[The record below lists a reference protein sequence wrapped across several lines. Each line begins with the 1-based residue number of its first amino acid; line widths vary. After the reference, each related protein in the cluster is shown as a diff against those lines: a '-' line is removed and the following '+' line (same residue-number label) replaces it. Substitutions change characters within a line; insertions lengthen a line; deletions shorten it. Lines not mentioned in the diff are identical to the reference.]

1 MAATPRSQ
9 YKRVNLAPSQQ
20 PTSSRGISSGGA
32 AAAGGIGFQ
41 AQLGALFGLQLL
53 AQVPV
58 DHVLELGPAVP
69 VWIRFETEAPV
80 DDILVATT
88 EGGFIAVQAKTT
100 VNLSSGADGGLAKTV
115 QQFIRHW
122 LVCRDS
128 QGEQLWDRRLD
139 PNKDRL
145 VLAVGP
151 TAPASIRVDLPAALR
166 SQSQPSPATLTKD
179 QRKALAVFETC
190 MREAWSNTTA
200 EPWSPTV
207 LGSVAQLVRVM
218 TFDPAGAYANVME
231 GLASRATSMAQAR
244 PLIAAVTQI
253 SHRWMTE
260 RSGGDL
266 PQLRQAVMHARV
278 PLSASPRFEDDIRKL
293 KEHSAQIATD
303 LRPYEQ
309 IERTEGVIRITR
321 ECQAAA
327 LTAAQEG
334 SLLLIGEPGAGKSAV
349 INALARE
356 LRSHGD
362 VVELAVDRYSVQD
375 LVGLKNELDLEHEL
389 VKVLEAWDGPSGGWL
404 VVDALDATRGG
415 QGEGAFRTLIE
426 RVLALQ
432 GRWKVVASI
441 RTFDLRMGVRFR
453 ELFAGRPAN
462 PDYRDAA
469 FPTVRHLL
477 VPPWSEEEFDQVLNQ
492 APELRAALDGAPVKL
507 RQLALVPFNTR
518 LIGELLRTGM
528 GVEAFRELAN
538 QAGLLRLHW
547 EHRVTPL
554 GSSAGAC
561 LRLVVQAMVESR
573 ALRAQTHVIAA
584 AAPNALDAL
593 LLQGVLAKVEN
604 ERFIQF
610 RHHILFDYAASRLL
624 MDVDGIVS
632 GEVVYKKAQ
641 TIGLMLAPAMG
652 FLLQE
657 LWGSQSDRERY
668 WTAVER
674 ILGNPEGDPILRSVA
689 GRLSAELPE
698 KARDTHAIAKHVAD
712 GRDMVPTALWHV
724 VSALAVRLEDQPNV
738 SLTPWVSLAGEL
750 SASVERVPAPLRT
763 LLYLL
768 INTARPSQT
777 GEAVG
782 LAARALL
789 GFVFDHPDSRI
800 DAAIAIPN
808 VVATYATAPPE
819 SRALLERIFE
829 PGRADAH
836 NWEDV
841 PALCREIS
849 KLANADPDFAATVYS
864 RTYAGTVK
872 DDVITSMSGRSQI
885 LSLTSNSKQDYSM
898 ALFSL
903 CEFFPT
909 FLQSHPRAATRAFVE
924 SVDHYIRREHKPVE
938 REVVTRTIDGRTLRL
953 ETDRSYIWGHNPD
966 QTYGQDGDA
975 LIAKFLPAFVAL
987 PEPAARLVADQI
999 STSSAWALTWARLF
1013 LAAVRRNDSLI
1024 DQLWPIAA
1032 DDAWLSNIDTQ
1043 KDAIDIVARG
1053 YGRRSRAER
1062 EAFETSV
1069 TTFSMEAF
1077 TAPEKARERLIQRL
1091 YSVIGRNQLVTES
1104 ARAILAATPAESVE
1118 RSLQNERPFR
1128 LTSGFGQSEPYFW
1141 IEDLDR
1147 DRPSNIT
1154 VMEATQA
1161 ARDYIEAKP
1170 GRPSTEEIATERAL
1184 ELLEAIVRGLEAP
1197 DLDEALRRH
1206 GEGIIGQGCARLA
1219 QGERLVVKEGFDPTD
1234 RYLALVRIAATSG
1247 NPEVTDE
1254 TESQYENSQSWG
1266 GPAARIEAA
1275 SAVLDVCLQRAD
1287 LYPRL
1292 AEDIDRLLDDRH
1304 PAARSQSVGH
1314 LIRLWDL
1321 DRAGF
1326 WRRLEFR
1333 LQRETNFAVLGS
1345 VVNVLRMVIH
1355 VEPDRSE
1362 RLILALIARYSGT
1375 TKQAD
1380 LEGSL
1385 ADLVAILS
1393 VTHQRALAEAVL
1405 SRWLDDPSAC
1415 SGQLGAILFT
1425 LRDAIVVGLHPGQSK
1440 EGELRRRAQ
1449 ALLHRIVVAA
1459 SEPLASY
1466 DPRVAVP
1473 DDQVP
1478 NLRACI
1484 ELIDKAAMQLHFAT
1498 GRVNGGT
1505 GIDGAGCEIYLR
1517 EVASTLEL
1525 IADQAQPHTIYE
1537 LLQLVEILAP
1547 QDPERAFSLTAR
1559 AIRGGGAKGGYQ
1571 YEPLGA
1577 ELMVRLISSFL
1588 ADSKEIFGAE
1598 ERRQAL
1604 VDCLEIFME
1613 AGWPSARKLLY
1624 RLPELLQ

>member
-1 MAATPRSQ
+1 MATSQ
-9 YKRVNLAPSQQ
+9 H
-20 PTSSRGISSGGA
+20 PTSSRGISGGGA

-58 DHVLELGPAVP
+58 DYVLELGAAVP

-80 DDILVATT
+80 DDILVATSK
-88 EGGFIAVQAKTT
+88 GGFIAVQAKTT
-100 VNLSSGADGGLAKTV
+100 VNLSSGPDGGLAKTI

-122 LVCRDS
+122 LVCRDG
-128 QGEQLWDRRLD
+128 QGEQLWDRCLD
-139 PNKDRL
+139 PSKDRL

-166 SQSQPSPATLTKD
+166 SYSQPSPSAMT
-179 QRKALAVFETC
+179 QGQQKALEVFEIC
-190 MREAWSNTTA
+190 MREAWGNTTA

-207 LGSVAQLVRVM
+207 LQSVAQLVRVM

-231 GLASRATSMAQAR
+231 GLAGTATTTDQAR
-244 PLIAAVTQI
+244 PLITALTQI
-253 SHRWMTE
+253 SQRWMTE

-266 PQLRQAVMHARV
+266 PTLRQAVMHAQV
-278 PLSASPRFEDDIRKL
+278 QLSAPPRFEDDIRKL
-293 KEHSAQIATD
+293 REHSAQIAAD

-327 LTAAQEG
+327 LAAAQDG

-356 LRSHGD
+356 LRNHGD

-375 LVGLKNELDLEHEL
+375 LVGLKNELNLEHDL

-426 RVLALQ
+426 RVLALK
-432 GRWKVVASI
+432 GRWKVIASI
-441 RTFDLRMGVRFR
+441 WTFDLRMGVRFR

-462 PDYRDAA
+462 PDYQDAA
-469 FPTVRHLL
+469 FPTVRHLV
-477 VPPWSEEEFDQVLNQ
+477 VPHWSEDEFEQVLNQ
-492 APELRAALDGAPVKL
+492 APELRTALDGTPTKL
-507 RQLALVPFNTR
+507 QQLALVPFNTR

-528 GVEAFRELAN
+528 GAAALRDLAN
-538 QAGLLRLHW
+538 QAGLLRLYW

-554 GSSAGAC
+554 GSRADAC
-561 LRLVVQAMVESR
+561 LRLVVETMVNSR
-573 ALRAQTHVIAA
+573 ALRTQTHVIAA
-584 AAPNALDAL
+584 TSPDALDAL
-593 LLQGVLAKVEN
+593 LLKGVLAKVEN

-610 RHHILFDYAASRLL
+610 RHHLLFDYAASRLL
-624 MDVDGIVS
+624 MDVDGLVS
-632 GEVVYKKAQ
+632 GEEQYLKAQ
-641 TIGLMLAPAMG
+641 TLGLMLAPAMG

-657 LWGSQSDRERY
+657 LWGAQPDHERY
-668 WTAVER
+668 WIAVER
-674 ILGNPEGDPILRSVA
+674 MVGNPEGDPILRSVA

-698 KARDTHAIAKHVAD
+698 NAADTHAIAKHVAD
-712 GRDMVPTALWHV
+712 GRDTAPTALWHV
-724 VSALAVRLEDQPNV
+724 VSALALRLEDHPNV
-738 SLTPWVSLAGEL
+738 SLIPWVSLAGKL
-750 SASVERVPAPLRT
+750 AANVERVSFPLRT

-789 GFVFDHPDSRI
+789 QFVFDHPESRI
-800 DAAIAIPN
+800 DAAQVIPA
-808 VVATYATAPPE
+808 VVATYATAPSE
-819 SRALLERIFE
+819 SRGLLERIFE
-829 PGRADAH
+829 PQRADAH

-849 KLANADPDFAATVYS
+849 KLTDADPDFAATVYS
-864 RTYAGTVK
+864 RTYTGTVK
-872 DDVITSMSGRSQI
+872 DDITTSMGGRSQI
-885 LSLTSNSKQDYSM
+885 LSLTSNSRQDYRM

-909 FLQSHPRAATRAFVE
+909 FLKNHPPAATRAFVE
-924 SVDHYIRREHKPVE
+924 SVDHYIRREHKLAE
-938 REVVTRTIDGRTLRL
+938 CEVITRTIAGRTVRL
-953 ETDRSYIWGHNPD
+953 ETDLSHIWARDPD
-966 QTYGQDGDA
+966 DTYGQDCDA

-987 PEPAARLVADQI
+987 PESDARLVAEQML
-999 STSSAWALTWARLF
+999 TSSPWALTWSRLF
-1013 LAAVRRNDSLI
+1013 VAAVRRNDSLI
-1024 DQLWPIAA
+1024 DLLWPIAA
-1032 DDAWLSNIDTQ
+1032 DEAWLTNIDTQ
-1043 KDAIDIVARG
+1043 KDAIDLVAHG
-1053 YGRRSRAER
+1053 YGRRSMTER
-1062 EAFETSV
+1062 EALETSV
-1069 TTFSMEAF
+1069 TTFAMEAY
-1077 TAPEKARERLIQRL
+1077 TAPEAARERLIQRL
-1091 YSVIGRNQLVTES
+1091 YSIIGHDRLVTES
-1104 ARAILAATPAESVE
+1104 ARAILATTPAELVE
-1118 RSLQNERPFR
+1118 RARQNERPFR
-1128 LTSGFGQSEPYFW
+1128 ITSGFGESKPFFW

-1147 DRPSNIT
+1147 DKPSNIA
-1154 VMEATQA
+1154 VMEAIEA
-1161 ARDYIEAKP
+1161 ARDYIQAKP
-1170 GRPSTEEIATERAL
+1170 GRPSADEIDTAHTL
-1184 ELLEAIVRGLEAP
+1184 DLLEAIARGLDAP
-1197 DLDEALRRH
+1197 DLDETLRSH
-1206 GEGIIGQGCARLA
+1206 GEGVIGQGCGELA
-1219 QGERLVVKEGFDPTD
+1219 QGERLVVKGNFDPTD
-1234 RYLALVRIAATSG
+1234 RYLMLVRIAATSD
-1247 NPEVTDE
+1247 NPEVSDE
-1254 TESQYENSQSWG
+1254 TESQYEQSQSWG

-1275 SAVLDVCLQRAD
+1275 TAVLDVCLQRAD

-1292 AEDIDRLLDDRH
+1292 TEDIDRLLDDRH
-1304 PAARSQSVGH
+1304 PAARSQSVEH
-1314 LIRLWDL
+1314 LIRLWEL

-1326 WRRLEFR
+1326 WRRLELR
-1333 LQRETNFAVLGS
+1333 LEREGNFAVLGS
-1345 VVNVLRMVIH
+1345 AVNVLRRVIH

-1362 RLILALIARYSGT
+1362 RLILALLARYSGAAR
-1375 TKQAD
+1375 QAD
-1380 LEGSL
+1380 LEESL
-1385 ADLVAILS
+1385 ADIVAILS
-1393 VTHQRALAEAVL
+1393 VTHQKASAEAVL
-1405 SRWLDDPSAC
+1405 SRWLDNPSLH
-1415 SGQLGAILFT
+1415 SGPLGKILFT
-1425 LRDAIVVGLHPGQSK
+1425 LRDAVVLGLYPGQS
-1440 EGELRRRAQ
+1440 EDTVLRHRAQ

-1459 SEPLASY
+1459 SGPLATY
-1466 DPRVAVP
+1466 NPRVAVP

-1478 NLRACI
+1478 RLKACI
-1484 ELIDKAAMQLHFAT
+1484 ELIDKAAMQLYFAT
-1498 GRVNGGT
+1498 GRASGGT
-1505 GIDGAGCEIYLR
+1505 GIDDTGCEIYLG

-1525 IADQAQPHTIYE
+1525 IADQAQPHTIYQ

-1547 QDPERAFSLTAR
+1547 QDPERAFDLTAR

-1571 YEPLGA
+1571 YEPLGT

>member
-1 MAATPRSQ
+1 M
-9 YKRVNLAPSQQ
+9 
-20 PTSSRGISSGGA
+20 
-32 AAAGGIGFQ
+32 
-41 AQLGALFGLQLL
+41 
-53 AQVPV
+53 
-58 DHVLELGPAVP
+58 
-69 VWIRFETEAPV
+69 
-80 DDILVATT
+80 DDILVATSK
-88 EGGFIAVQAKTT
+88 GGFIAVQAKTT
-100 VNLSSGADGGLAKTV
+100 VNLSSAADGGLAKTV

-122 LVCRDS
+122 LVCREG
-128 QGEQLWDRRLD
+128 QGEQLWDRCLD

-166 SQSQPSPATLTKD
+166 SHSQPSPSALTQGQ
-179 QRKALAVFETC
+179 QRALEVFETC
-190 MREAWSNTTA
+190 MREAWGKTTA
-200 EPWSPTV
+200 EPWNPTV
-207 LGSVAQLVRVM
+207 LRSVGQLVRVM

-231 GLASRATSMAQAR
+231 GLAARATTTDQAR
-244 PLIAAVTQI
+244 PLITALAQI
-253 SHRWMTE
+253 SQRWMTE

-278 PLSASPRFEDDIRKL
+278 PLSAPPRFEDDIRKL
-293 KEHSAQIATD
+293 REHSAQIAVD
-303 LRPYEQ
+303 LQPYEQ
-309 IERTEGVIRITR
+309 IERADGVIRIPR
-321 ECQAAA
+321 ECLAAA
-327 LTAAQEG
+327 LAAAQEG

-356 LRSHGD
+356 LRGHGD

-375 LVGLKNELDLEHEL
+375 LVGLKNELDLEHDL

-426 RVLALQ
+426 RVLALK

-453 ELFAGRPAN
+453 QLFAGSPAD

-477 VPPWSEEEFDQVLNQ
+477 VPPWSEGEFDQVLNQ
-492 APELRAALDGAPVKL
+492 APELRTALDGAPTKL

-528 GVEAFRELAN
+528 GAEALRELAH
-538 QAGLLRLHW
+538 QAGLLRLYW

-554 GSSAGAC
+554 GSRADAC
-561 LRLVVQAMVESR
+561 MRLVVQAMVDSR
-573 ALRAQTHVIAA
+573 ALRAQALVIAA
-584 AAPNALDAL
+584 TAPDALDAL

-610 RHHILFDYAASRLL
+610 RHHLLFDYAASRLL
-624 MDVDGIVS
+624 MDVDGLVS
-632 GEVVYKKAQ
+632 GEVQYLKVQ

-657 LWGSQSDRERY
+657 LWGSQPDHERY

-674 ILGNPEGDPILRSVA
+674 MVANPEGDPILRSVA

-698 KARDTHAIAKHVAD
+698 NAADTHAVAKHVAD
-712 GRDMVPTALWHV
+712 GREIAPTALWHV
-724 VSALAVRLEDQPNV
+724 VSALAVRLEDHPDV
-738 SLTPWVSLAGEL
+738 SLAPWVSLAGKL
-750 SASVERVPAPLRT
+750 AASVERVPFPLRT
-763 LLYLL
+763 LLHLL
-768 INTARPSQT
+768 INMARPSQT
-777 GEAVG
+777 GVAVG

-800 DAAIAIPN
+800 DAALVIPH
-808 VVATYATAPPE
+808 VVATYTTAPSE

-829 PGRADAH
+829 PVRADAH

-841 PALCREIS
+841 PALCRDIS
-849 KLANADPDFAATVYS
+849 KLTDADPDFAATVYS
-864 RTYAGTVK
+864 KTYAGTVK
-872 DDVITSMSGRSQI
+872 DDVTTSMGGRSQI
-885 LSLTSNSKQDYSM
+885 LSLTSNSGQDYSM

-909 FLQSHPRAATRAFVE
+909 FLQNHPQAAARAFVE
-924 SVDHYIRREHKPVE
+924 SVDRYIRREHDPTE
-938 REVVTRTIDGRTLRL
+938 REIVTRTINGRTFRL
-953 ETDRSYIWGHNPD
+953 ETDLSHIWGHDPD
-966 QTYGQDGDA
+966 QNYGRDGEA

-987 PEPAARLVADQI
+987 PESDACLVADQI

-1024 DQLWPIAA
+1024 DRLWPIAA
-1032 DDAWLSNIDTQ
+1032 DEAWLSNIDTQ
-1043 KDAIDIVARG
+1043 KDAIDLVARG
-1053 YGRRSRAER
+1053 YGRRSIAER
-1062 EAFETSV
+1062 EALEISV
-1069 TTFSMEAF
+1069 TTFSMEGYK
-1077 TAPEKARERLIQRL
+1077 TPESARGHLIQRL
-1091 YSVIGRNQLVTES
+1091 FSVIGSDQLVTES
-1104 ARAILAATPAESVE
+1104 ARAVLAATPAESAE
-1118 RSLQNERPFR
+1118 RSLRNERPFR
-1128 LTSGFGQSEPYFW
+1128 ITSGFGQPEPFFW
-1141 IEDLDR
+1141 IEGLDR
-1147 DRPSNIT
+1147 DRPSNIA
-1154 VMEATQA
+1154 VMQAIEA

-1170 GRPSTEEIATERAL
+1170 GRPSTDEIDTARTL
-1184 ELLEAIVRGLEAP
+1184 ELLEAIVRGLDAP
-1197 DLDEALRRH
+1197 DLDEALRSH
-1206 GEGIIGQGCARLA
+1206 GEGVIGQGCGRLA
-1219 QGERLVVKEGFDPTD
+1219 QGERLVVRKDFDPTD
-1234 RYLALVRIAATSG
+1234 RYLALFRIAAISG
-1247 NPEVTDE
+1247 NPEVTGE
-1254 TESQYENSQSWG
+1254 TESQYERSQSWG

-1275 SAVLDVCLQRAD
+1275 TAVLDVCLQRTD

-1304 PAARSQSVGH
+1304 PAARSQSLGH
-1314 LIRLWDL
+1314 LVRLWDL

-1326 WRRLEFR
+1326 WRRLELR
-1333 LQRETNFAVLGS
+1333 LEREANFAVLGS
-1345 VVNVLRMVIH
+1345 AVNVLRMVIH

-1362 RLILALIARYSGT
+1362 RLILALLARYSGT
-1375 TKQAD
+1375 AKQAD
-1380 LEGSL
+1380 LENSL

-1393 VTHQRALAEAVL
+1393 VTHQRASAEAVL
-1405 SRWLDDPSAC
+1405 SRWLDDPSVH
-1415 SGQLGAILFT
+1415 SGQLGTILFT
-1425 LRDAIVVGLHPGQSK
+1425 LRDAVVLGLHPGQSE
-1440 EGELRRRAQ
+1440 EGALRHRAQ
-1449 ALLHRIVVAA
+1449 AVLHRIVVAA
-1459 SEPLASY
+1459 SRPLATY
-1466 DPRVAVP
+1466 DPSVAVP

-1478 NLRACI
+1478 RLKACVG
-1484 ELIDKAAMQLHFAT
+1484 LIDKAAMQLYFAT
-1498 GRVNGGT
+1498 GRVNGGM
-1505 GIDGAGCEIYLR
+1505 GIDEAGCEIYLR
-1517 EVASTLEL
+1517 EVASTLDL
-1525 IADQAQPHTIYE
+1525 IADQAQPHTIYQ

-1547 QDPERAFSLTAR
+1547 QNPERAFDLTAR
-1559 AIRGGGAKGGYQ
+1559 AIRGGAKGGYQ
-1571 YEPLGA
+1571 YEPLGT

>member
-9 YKRVNLAPSQQ
+9 LKRVNLATSQH
-20 PTSSRGISSGGA
+20 PINSRGISSGGA

-58 DHVLELGPAVP
+58 DHVLELGAAVP

-80 DDILVATT
+80 DDILVATSN
-88 EGGFIAVQAKTT
+88 GGFIAVQAKTT
-100 VNLSSGADGGLAKTV
+100 VNLSSGAAGGLAKTV

-122 LVCRDS
+122 LVCRDG
-128 QGEQLWDRRLD
+128 QGEQFWDRCLD
-139 PNKDRL
+139 PTKDRL

-166 SQSQPSPATLTKD
+166 SHSQPSPAALTQD
-179 QRKALAVFETC
+179 QQRALEVFETC

-207 LGSVAQLVRVM
+207 LQSVAQLVRVM

-231 GLASRATSMAQAR
+231 GLAARATTTDQAR
-244 PLIAAVTQI
+244 PLITALTQI
-253 SHRWMTE
+253 SQRWMTE

-266 PQLRQAVMHARV
+266 PQLRQAVMHAQV
-278 PLSASPRFEDDIRKL
+278 TLSAPPRFEEDIRKL
-293 KEHSAQIATD
+293 REHSAQIAAD
-303 LRPYEQ
+303 LQPYEQ
-309 IERTEGVIRITR
+309 IERTEGVIQITR

-327 LTAAQEG
+327 LAAAQEG

-356 LRSHGD
+356 LRNHGD

-375 LVGLKNELDLEHEL
+375 LVGLKKELDLEHAL

-426 RVLALQ
+426 RVLALK

-477 VPPWSEEEFDQVLNQ
+477 VPSWSEKEFGQVLNQ
-492 APELRAALDGAPVKL
+492 APELRTALDGAPTKL

-528 GVEAFRELAN
+528 GAGALRELAN
-538 QAGLLRLHW
+538 QAGLLRLYW

-554 GSSAGAC
+554 GSRADAC
-561 LRLVVQAMVESR
+561 LRLVVQAMVDSR

-584 AAPNALDAL
+584 TAPDALDAL

-610 RHHILFDYAASRLL
+610 RHHLLFDYAASRLL
-624 MDVDGIVS
+624 MDVDGLVS
-632 GEVVYKKAQ
+632 GKVQYLKAQ

-652 FLLQE
+652 FLLEE
-657 LWGSQSDRERY
+657 LWGTQPDHERY

-674 ILGNPEGDPILRSVA
+674 MVGNPEGDPILRSVA

-698 KARDTHAIAKHVAD
+698 NAADTHVIAKHIAD

-724 VSALAVRLEDQPNV
+724 VSALAVRLEDHPNV
-738 SLTPWVSLAGEL
+738 SLTSWVSLAGEL
-750 SASVERVPAPLRT
+750 AASVKRVPSPLRT

-768 INTARPSQT
+768 ISTARPSQT
-777 GEAVG
+777 GGAVG

-789 GFVFDHPDSRI
+789 GFVFDHPESRI
-800 DAAIAIPN
+800 DAALVIPN
-808 VVATYATAPPE
+808 VVATYATAPSE

-829 PGRADAH
+829 PERADAH

-849 KLANADPDFAATVYS
+849 KLADADPDFAATVYS

-872 DDVITSMSGRSQI
+872 DDVTTSMGGRSQI
-885 LSLTSNSKQDYSM
+885 LSLTSNSRQDYSM

-903 CEFFPT
+903 SEFFPT
-909 FLQSHPRAATRAFVE
+909 FLQNHPRAATRAFVE
-924 SVDHYIRREHKPVE
+924 SVDHYIRREHKPAE
-938 REVVTRTIDGRTLRL
+938 REVITRTIDGRTLRL
-953 ETDRSYIWGHNPD
+953 ESDRSHIWGHDPD
-966 QTYGQDGDA
+966 NKHGRDGET

-987 PEPAARLVADQI
+987 PESDACSVSDQI

-1013 LAAVRRNDSLI
+1013 LAAVRRNDSVI
-1024 DQLWPIAA
+1024 DRLWPIAA
-1032 DDAWLSNIDTQ
+1032 NEAWLSNIDTQ
-1043 KDAIDIVARG
+1043 KDAIDLVARR
-1053 YGRRSRAER
+1053 YGQRSMAER
-1062 EAFETSV
+1062 EALETSV
-1069 TTFSMEAF
+1069 TTFSMEGYK
-1077 TAPEKARERLIQRL
+1077 APEAARGHLIQRL
-1091 YSVIGRNQLVTES
+1091 YSVIGSDQLVTES
-1104 ARAILAATPAESVE
+1104 ARAVLAATPAESVE
-1118 RSLQNERPFR
+1118 RSLRNERPFR
-1128 LTSGFGQSEPYFW
+1128 ITSGFGQSDPFFW
-1141 IEDLDR
+1141 IEGLDR

-1154 VMEATQA
+1154 VMGAIEA
-1161 ARDYIEAKP
+1161 ARDYIEATP
-1170 GRPSTEEIATERAL
+1170 GRPSTDEIDTARTL
-1184 ELLEAIVRGLEAP
+1184 ELLEAIVRGLEAH
-1197 DLDEALRRH
+1197 DLDEALRGH
-1206 GEGIIGQGCARLA
+1206 GEGVIGEGCGLLA
-1219 QGERLVVKEGFDPTD
+1219 QGERLVVREGFDPTD
-1234 RYLALVRIAATSG
+1234 RYLALFRIAATSG
-1247 NPEVTDE
+1247 NPEVTDA
-1254 TESQYENSQSWG
+1254 TESQFEQSQSWG
-1266 GPAARIEAA
+1266 GSAARIEAA
-1275 SAVLDVCLQRAD
+1275 TAVLDVCLQRAD

-1292 AEDIDRLLDDRH
+1292 AEDIDRFLDDRH

-1321 DRAGF
+1321 DRTGF
-1326 WRRLEFR
+1326 WRRLELR
-1333 LQRETNFAVLGS
+1333 LERETNFAVLGS

-1362 RLILALIARYSGT
+1362 RLILALLARYSGT
-1375 TKQAD
+1375 AKQAD
-1380 LEGSL
+1380 LEDSL

-1393 VTHQRALAEAVL
+1393 VTHQRASAEAVL
-1405 SRWLDDPSAC
+1405 SRWLDDPSVH
-1415 SGQLGAILFT
+1415 SGQLGTILFT
-1425 LRDAIVVGLHPGQSK
+1425 LRGAVVLGLHPGQS
-1440 EGELRRRAQ
+1440 EDAALRHRAQ

-1459 SEPLASY
+1459 NGTLATY
-1466 DPRVAVP
+1466 DPSIAIP

-1478 NLRACI
+1478 RLKACI
-1484 ELIDKAAMQLHFAT
+1484 ELIDKAAMELYFAT
-1498 GRVNGGT
+1498 GRVNGDM
-1505 GIDGAGCEIYLR
+1505 GIDEAGCEIYLR
-1517 EVASTLEL
+1517 ELASTLEL
-1525 IADQAQPHTIYE
+1525 IADQAQPHTTYQ

-1547 QDPERAFSLTAR
+1547 QNPERAFDLTAR

-1571 YEPLGA
+1571 YEPLGT
-1577 ELMVRLISSFL
+1577 ELMVRLISGFL

-1598 ERRQAL
+1598 QRRQAL

>member
-1 MAATPRSQ
+1 MVTSQ
-9 YKRVNLAPSQQ
+9 Y
-20 PTSSRGISSGGA
+20 PTNPRGISSGGA

-58 DHVLELGPAVP
+58 DYVLELGAAVP

-80 DDILVATT
+80 DDILVATSK
-88 EGGFIAVQAKTT
+88 GGFIAVQAKTT
-100 VNLSSGADGGLAKTV
+100 VNLSAAADGGLAKTV

-122 LVCRDS
+122 LVCRDG
-128 QGEQLWDRRLD
+128 QGEQLWDRCLD
-139 PNKDRL
+139 PSRDRL

-166 SQSQPSPATLTKD
+166 SHSQPSPSALTQD
-179 QRKALAVFETC
+179 QQRALEVFETC
-190 MREAWSNTTA
+190 MREAWSNTTT

-207 LGSVAQLVRVM
+207 LRSVAPLVRVM

-231 GLASRATSMAQAR
+231 GLAERATTTDQAR
-244 PLIAAVTQI
+244 PLITALTQI
-253 SHRWMTE
+253 SQRWMTE

-266 PQLRQAVMHARV
+266 PQLRQAVMHAQV
-278 PLSASPRFEDDIRKL
+278 PLSAPPRFEVDIRKL
-293 KEHSAQIATD
+293 REHSAQIAAD
-303 LRPYEQ
+303 LLPYEQ
-309 IERTEGVIRITR
+309 IERTEGVIRIIR

-327 LTAAQEG
+327 LAAAQEG
-334 SLLLIGEPGAGKSAV
+334 PLLLIGEPGAGKSAV

-362 VVELAVDRYSVQD
+362 VVELAVDRYSIQD
-375 LVGLKNELDLEHEL
+375 LVGLKNELDLEHDL
-389 VKVLEAWDGPSGGWL
+389 VKVLEAWDGPSDGWL

-426 RVLALQ
+426 RVLALK
-432 GRWKVVASI
+432 GRWKIVASI

-453 ELFAGRPAN
+453 ELFAGSPAN
-462 PDYRDAA
+462 PDYRDVA

-477 VPPWSEEEFDQVLNQ
+477 VPPWSEKEFDQILNQ
-492 APELRAALDGAPVKL
+492 APELRTALDGAPTKL

-528 GVEAFRELAN
+528 GAEAFRELAN
-538 QAGLLRLHW
+538 QAGLLRLYW

-554 GSSAGAC
+554 GSRAAAC
-561 LRLVVQAMVESR
+561 LRLVVQAMVDSQ

-584 AAPNALDAL
+584 KAPDALDAL
-593 LLQGVLAKVEN
+593 LLEGVLAKVEN

-610 RHHILFDYAASRLL
+610 RHHLLFDYAASRLL
-624 MDVDGIVS
+624 MDVDGLVS
-632 GEVVYKKAQ
+632 GEVQYLKAQ

-657 LWGSQSDRERY
+657 LWGSQSDHERY
-668 WTAVER
+668 WIAVER
-674 ILGNPEGDPILRSVA
+674 MVGNPEGDPILRSVA

-698 KARDTHAIAKHVAD
+698 NATDTHALAKHVAD

-724 VSALAVRLEDQPNV
+724 ASALTVRIEDHPNV

-750 SASVERVPAPLRT
+750 AASVERVPSPLRT
-763 LLYLL
+763 LLYIL

-782 LAARALL
+782 LAARALF

-800 DAAIAIPN
+800 DVALVIPN
-808 VVATYATAPPE
+808 VVATYVTAPSE
-819 SRALLERIFE
+819 SRGLLERIFE
-829 PGRADAH
+829 PERADAH

-849 KLANADPDFAATVYS
+849 KLADADPDFAATVYS
-864 RTYAGTVK
+864 KTYAGTVK
-872 DDVITSMSGRSQI
+872 DDVTTNMGGRSQI
-885 LSLTSNSKQDYSM
+885 LSLTSNSGQDYNM
-898 ALFSL
+898 ALYSL

-909 FLQSHPRAATRAFVE
+909 FLQNHPRAATRAFVE
-924 SVDHYIRREHKPVE
+924 SVDHYIQREHKLTE
-938 REVVTRTIDGRTLRL
+938 RKVVTRTIDGRTFRL
-953 ETDRSYIWGHNPD
+953 ETDLSYIWGHDPD
-966 QTYGQDGDA
+966 HKYGQRGDA

-987 PEPAARLVADQI
+987 PESDARLVADQI

-1013 LAAVRRNDSLI
+1013 LGAVRRNDILI

-1032 DDAWLSNIDTQ
+1032 DEAWLSNIDTQ
-1043 KDAIDIVARG
+1043 KDAIDLVACG
-1053 YGRRSRAER
+1053 YERRSMAER
-1062 EAFETSV
+1062 EALESSV
-1069 TTFSMEAF
+1069 TTFSMEGYTF
-1077 TAPEKARERLIQRL
+1077 PEAAREHLIQRL
-1091 YSVIGRNQLVTES
+1091 YSVIGPHRLVTES
-1104 ARAILAATPAESVE
+1104 ARAILAATPADSVE
-1118 RSLQNERPFR
+1118 RSLRNERPFR
-1128 LTSGFGQSEPYFW
+1128 IASRSGRPEPFFW
-1141 IEDLDR
+1141 ITALDR
-1147 DRPSNIT
+1147 DRPSNISI
-1154 VMEATQA
+1154 MEAIEA
-1161 ARDYIEAKP
+1161 ARNYIEAKP
-1170 GRPSTEEIATERAL
+1170 GRPSTDEIDTAL
-1184 ELLEAIVRGLEAP
+1184 TLTLLEAIVRGLEAP
-1197 DLDEALRRH
+1197 DLDQALRSH
-1206 GEGIIGQGCARLA
+1206 GEGVIGQGCEQLA
-1219 QGERLVVKEGFDPTD
+1219 QGERLVVREDFDPTD
-1234 RYLALVRIAATSG
+1234 RYLALLRIAAASG

-1254 TESQYENSQSWG
+1254 TESQYEQSQSWG
-1266 GPAARIEAA
+1266 GPAARVEAA
-1275 SAVLDVCLQRAD
+1275 TAVLNVCLQRPD

-1292 AEDIDRLLDDRH
+1292 AEDIDCFLDDRH

-1321 DRAGF
+1321 DRTGF
-1326 WRRLEFR
+1326 WHRLELR
-1333 LQRETNFAVLGS
+1333 LERETNFAVMGS
-1345 VVNVLRMVIH
+1345 VVDVLRTVVH

-1362 RLILALIARYSGT
+1362 RLILALLARYSGT
-1375 TKQAD
+1375 AQQAD
-1380 LEGSL
+1380 LEDSL

-1393 VTHQRALAEAVL
+1393 VTHQRASAGAVL
-1405 SRWLDDPSAC
+1405 SRWLDDPAVHSE
-1415 SGQLGAILFT
+1415 QLGTILFT
-1425 LRDAIVVGLHPGQSK
+1425 LRDAFVLGLHPGQS
-1440 EGELRRRAQ
+1440 EEDALRHRAQ
-1449 ALLHRIVVAA
+1449 ALVHRIVVAA
-1459 SEPLASY
+1459 SGPLATY
-1466 DPRVAVP
+1466 DPSVAVP

-1478 NLRACI
+1478 RLRACI
-1484 ELIDKAAMQLHFAT
+1484 ELIDKAAMQLYFAT
-1498 GRVNGGT
+1498 GRDNGGT
-1505 GIDGAGCEIYLR
+1505 GIGEVGCEIYFR

-1525 IADQAQPHTIYE
+1525 IADQGQPHTIYQ

-1547 QDPERAFSLTAR
+1547 QAPERAFDLTAR
-1559 AIRGGGAKGGYQ
+1559 AIRGGGARGGYQ

-1577 ELMVRLISSFL
+1577 ELMVGLISSFL
-1588 ADSKEIFGAE
+1588 ADSKEIFGVN

>member
-1 MAATPRSQ
+1 MALSQ
-9 YKRVNLAPSQQ
+9 H

-41 AQLGALFGLQLL
+41 AQLGALFGLQML

-58 DHVLELGPAVP
+58 DHVLELGAAAPI
-69 VWIRFETEAPV
+69 WIRFETEAPV
-80 DDILVATT
+80 DDILVATSQ
-88 EGGFIAVQAKTT
+88 GGFIAVQAKTT

-122 LVCRDS
+122 LVCRDG

-139 PNKDRL
+139 PTNDRL

-166 SQSQPSPATLTKD
+166 SHSQPSPSALTQD
-179 QRKALAVFETC
+179 QQKALEVFETC
-190 MREAWSNTTA
+190 VREAWSNTTA
-200 EPWSPTV
+200 EAWSPTV
-207 LGSVAQLVRVM
+207 LQSVAQLVRVM
-218 TFDPAGAYANVME
+218 TFDPAGAYASVME
-231 GLASRATSMAQAR
+231 GLAARATTTNQAR
-244 PLIAAVTQI
+244 PLITALTQI

-266 PQLRQAVMHARV
+266 PHLRQAVMHAGV
-278 PLSASPRFEDDIRKL
+278 PLSAPPRFEEDIRKL
-293 KEHSAQIATD
+293 REHSAKIAAD
-303 LRPYEQ
+303 LLPYEQ
-309 IERTEGVIRITR
+309 IERAEGIIRITR

-327 LTAAQEG
+327 IAAAQEG

-356 LRSHGD
+356 LKSHGD

-375 LVGLKNELDLEHEL
+375 LVGLKNELDLEHDL

-426 RVLALQ
+426 RVLALK

-462 PDYRDAA
+462 LDYRDAA

-477 VPPWSEEEFDQVLNQ
+477 VPPWSEEEFDQVLKQ
-492 APELRAALDGAPVKL
+492 SPELSTAIDSAPTKL

-518 LIGELLRTGM
+518 LIGELLRTGISA
-528 GVEAFRELAN
+528 EAFRELAN
-538 QAGLLRLHW
+538 QTGLLRLYW
-547 EHRVTPL
+547 DHRVTPL
-554 GSSAGAC
+554 GSRADAC

-584 AAPNALDAL
+584 TAPDALDAL
-593 LLQGVLAKVEN
+593 LLQGVLTKVEN

-610 RHHILFDYAASRLL
+610 RHHLLFDYAASRLL

-632 GEVVYKKAQ
+632 GEVQYLKAQ

-657 LWGSQSDRERY
+657 LWGSQPNHERY

-674 ILGNPEGDPILRSVA
+674 MVGNPKGDPILRSMA

-698 KARDTHAIAKHVAD
+698 DAADTHAIATHVAA
-712 GRDMVPTALWHV
+712 GRDFVPTALWHV
-724 VSALAVRLEDQPNV
+724 VSALAVRLEDNPNV
-738 SLTPWVSLAGEL
+738 SLAPWVSLAGEL
-750 SASVERVPAPLRT
+750 AASVERVCSPLRT
-763 LLYLL
+763 LLHLL

-789 GFVFDHPDSRI
+789 GYVFDHPDSRI
-800 DAAIAIPN
+800 DAALVIPN
-808 VVATYATAPPE
+808 VVATYATAPAE
-819 SRALLERIFE
+819 SQALLERIFE
-829 PGRADAH
+829 PERADAH

-849 KLANADPDFAATVYS
+849 KLADADPDFTATVYA

-872 DDVITSMSGRSQI
+872 DDVTTSMGGRSQI
-885 LSLTSNSKQDYSM
+885 LSLTSNSRQDYSM

-909 FLQSHPRAATRAFVE
+909 FLKNHPRAATRAFVE
-924 SVDHYIRREHKPVE
+924 SVDYYIRREHKLAE
-938 REVVTRTIDGRTLRL
+938 REVVTRTIDGRTLSL
-953 ETDRSYIWGHNPD
+953 ETDLSHIWGHDPD
-966 QTYGQDGDA
+966 DKYGQDGDA
-975 LIAKFLPAFVAL
+975 LIAKFLPALIAL
-987 PEPAARLVADQI
+987 PESDAILVADQVVA
-999 STSSAWALTWARLF
+999 SSAWALTWARLF
-1013 LAAVRRNDSLI
+1013 LAAVRRDDGLV
-1024 DQLWPIAA
+1024 DLLWPIAA
-1032 DDAWLSNIDTQ
+1032 DEAWLSNIDTQ
-1043 KDAIDIVARG
+1043 KDAIDLVARG
-1053 YGRRSRAER
+1053 YRKRSMAER
-1062 EAFETSV
+1062 ETLETAV
-1069 TTFSMEAF
+1069 TTFSMEGC
-1077 TAPEKARERLIQRL
+1077 TAPEAAREHLIQRL
-1091 YSVIGRNQLVTES
+1091 FSVIGSDQLVTDS
-1104 ARAILAATPAESVE
+1104 ARAILANTPAESVE
-1118 RSLQNERPFR
+1118 RSLRNERPFR
-1128 LTSGFGQSEPYFW
+1128 ITSGFGQSERFFW
-1141 IEDLDR
+1141 IKDLDR
-1147 DRPSNIT
+1147 DRPSNIA
-1154 VMEATQA
+1154 VMEATEA
-1161 ARDYIEAKP
+1161 ARDYIESKP
-1170 GRPSTEEIATERAL
+1170 GHSSTDEIDTERTL
-1184 ELLEAIVRGLEAP
+1184 ELLEAIARGLRAP
-1197 DLDEALRRH
+1197 DLHEALRSH
-1206 GEGIIGQGCARLA
+1206 SEGVIGQGCGRLA
-1219 QGERLVVKEGFDPTD
+1219 QGERLVVKGSFDPTD
-1234 RYLALVRIAATSG
+1234 RYLALLRIAAASG
-1247 NPEVTDE
+1247 NPEVTEE
-1254 TESQYENSQSWG
+1254 TESQYEQSQSWG

-1275 SAVLDVCLQRAD
+1275 TAVLDVCLQRAD

-1292 AEDIDRLLDDRH
+1292 AENIDRLLEDRH

-1326 WRRLEFR
+1326 WRRLELR
-1333 LQRETNFAVLGS
+1333 LERETNFAVLGS

-1362 RLILALIARYSGT
+1362 RLILALLARYSGT
-1375 TKQAD
+1375 ATQAG
-1380 LEGSL
+1380 LEDSL
-1385 ADLVAILS
+1385 ADLIAILS
-1393 VTHQRALAEAVL
+1393 VTHQRASAEAIL
-1405 SRWLDDPSAC
+1405 SQWLDDPSAH
-1415 SGQLGAILFT
+1415 SGPLGKILFT
-1425 LRDAIVVGLHPGQSK
+1425 LRDAVVLGLHPGQP
-1440 EGELRRRAQ
+1440 GERALRRRAQ
-1449 ALLHRIVVAA
+1449 TLLHRIVVAA
-1459 SEPLASY
+1459 NGPLGTY

-1478 NLRACI
+1478 KLRACI
-1484 ELIDKAAMQLHFAT
+1484 ELIDKAAMQLFFAT

-1505 GIDGAGCEIYLR
+1505 GIDEAGCEIYFR
-1517 EVASTLEL
+1517 EMAPTLEL
-1525 IADQAQPHTIYE
+1525 IADQGQPHTIYQ
-1537 LLQLVEILAP
+1537 LLQLVETLAP
-1547 QDPERAFSLTAR
+1547 KDPERAFDLTAR

-1571 YEPLGA
+1571 YEPLGT

-1588 ADSKEIFGAE
+1588 ADSKEIFGDE
-1598 ERRQAL
+1598 QRRQAL

>member
-9 YKRVNLAPSQQ
+9 LKRVNLATSH

-41 AQLGALFGLQLL
+41 AQLGALFGLKLL

-80 DDILVATT
+80 DDILVATSD
-88 EGGFIAVQAKTT
+88 GGFIAVQAKTT
-100 VNLSSGADGGLAKTV
+100 VNLSSGAEGGLAKTV

-122 LVCRDS
+122 LVCRDG
-128 QGEQLWDRRLD
+128 QGEQLWDRSLD

-151 TAPASIRVDLPAALR
+151 TAPASVRVDLPAALR
-166 SQSQPSPATLTKD
+166 SLSQPSPAALTQD
-179 QRKALAVFETC
+179 QQRALGVFETC
-190 MREAWSNTTA
+190 MREAWSNTTT
-200 EPWSPTV
+200 EPWSSI
-207 LGSVAQLVRVM
+207 LLRSVAQIVRVM

-231 GLASRATSMAQAR
+231 GLAARVTTTDQAR
-244 PLIAAVTQI
+244 PLITALSQI
-253 SHRWMTE
+253 SQRWMTE

-266 PQLRQAVMHARV
+266 PQLRQAVMHAGV
-278 PLSASPRFEDDIRKL
+278 QLSAPPRFEDDIRKL
-293 KEHSAQIATD
+293 REHSAQIAAD
-303 LRPYEQ
+303 LRSYEQ
-309 IERTEGVIRITR
+309 IEGAESVIRITR

-327 LTAAQEG
+327 LAAAQEG

-349 INALARE
+349 INALARA

-375 LVGLKNELDLEHEL
+375 LVGLKNELGLQHDL

-426 RVLALQ
+426 RVLALK

-453 ELFAGRPAN
+453 ELFVGRPAN
-462 PDYRDAA
+462 PHYRDAA
-469 FPTVRHLL
+469 FSTVRHLL
-477 VPPWSEEEFDQVLNQ
+477 VPSWSGEEFDQILNQ
-492 APELRAALDGAPVKL
+492 APELRTALDGAPTKL

-528 GVEAFRELAN
+528 GAEALRELAN
-538 QAGLLRLHW
+538 QAGLLRLYW

-554 GSSAGAC
+554 GARADAC
-561 LRLVVQAMVESR
+561 LHSVVQAMVDSR
-573 ALRAQTHVIAA
+573 ALRAPAHVIAA
-584 AAPNALDAL
+584 EAPDGLDEL

-604 ERFIQF
+604 ERYIQF
-610 RHHILFDYAASRLL
+610 RHHLLFDYAASRLL
-624 MDVDGIVS
+624 MDVDGLVS
-632 GEVVYKKAQ
+632 GEVQYLKAQ
-641 TIGLMLAPAMG
+641 TIGLLLAPAMG

-657 LWGSQSDRERY
+657 LWVAQPDHERY
-668 WTAVER
+668 WIAVER
-674 ILGNPEGDPILRSVA
+674 MVGNPEGDPILRSVA
-689 GRLSAELPE
+689 GRLSADLPE
-698 KARDTHAIAKHVAD
+698 NAADTHAIAKHVAD

-724 VSALAVRLEDQPNV
+724 VSALAVRLEDHPNV
-738 SLTPWVSLAGEL
+738 SLAPWVSLAGEL
-750 SASVERVPAPLRT
+750 AVSVERVPSPLRT

-782 LAARALL
+782 LAARSLL
-789 GFVFDHPDSRI
+789 GFVFDHPELRI
-800 DAAIAIPN
+800 DAALVIPN
-808 VVATYATAPPE
+808 VVATYATAPSE

-829 PGRADAH
+829 SERADTH

-849 KLANADPDFAATVYS
+849 KLADADPDFAATVYS
-864 RTYAGTVK
+864 KTYAGTVK
-872 DDVITSMSGRSQI
+872 DDVTTSMGGRSQI
-885 LSLTSNSKQDYSM
+885 LSLTSNSRQDYNM
-898 ALFSL
+898 ALYSL

-909 FLQSHPRAATRAFVE
+909 FLQNHPREATRAFVE
-924 SVDHYIRREHKPVE
+924 SVGHYILREHKPAE
-938 REVVTRTIDGRTLRL
+938 REVITRTIDGRTLRL
-953 ETDRSYIWGHNPD
+953 ESDRSYVWGHDPGN
-966 QTYGQDGDA
+966 TYGRDGDA
-975 LIAKFLPAFVAL
+975 LIAKFVPAFVAL
-987 PEPAARLVADQI
+987 PESDARLVADQI

-1013 LAAVRRNDSLI
+1013 LAAVQRNDSLI

-1032 DDAWLSNIDTQ
+1032 DEAWLSNINTR
-1043 KDAIDIVARG
+1043 KDAIDLVARG
-1053 YGRRSRAER
+1053 YGRRSMAER
-1062 EAFETSV
+1062 EALEASV
-1069 TTFSMEAF
+1069 TTFSMEGYAD
-1077 TAPEKARERLIQRL
+1077 PEAVRKHLIQRL
-1091 YSVIGRNQLVTES
+1091 YSLIGPDQLVTES
-1104 ARAILAATPAESVE
+1104 ARAILAATPAEVVE
-1118 RSLQNERPFR
+1118 RSLRNERPYR
-1128 LTSGFGQSEPYFW
+1128 ITSGFGLSEPFYW
-1141 IEDLDR
+1141 IDGLDR

-1154 VMEATQA
+1154 VMEAVEA

-1170 GRPSTEEIATERAL
+1170 GRPSTDEMDTARAL
-1184 ELLEAIVRGLEAP
+1184 TLLEAVVRGLKAP
-1197 DLDEALRRH
+1197 DLDETLRSH
-1206 GEGIIGQGCARLA
+1206 SEGVIGQGCGQLA
-1219 QGERLVVKEGFDPTD
+1219 QGERLVVREGFDPTD
-1234 RYLALVRIAATSG
+1234 RYLALVQIAATSG

-1254 TESQYENSQSWG
+1254 TEHQYEESQSWG

-1275 SAVLDVCLQRAD
+1275 TAVLDVCLQRPD

-1292 AEDIDRLLDDRH
+1292 VDYIDRFLDDRH
-1304 PAARSQSVGH
+1304 PAARSQSAGH

-1326 WRRLEFR
+1326 WRRLELR
-1333 LQRETNFAVLGS
+1333 LERETNFAVLGS

-1362 RLILALIARYSGT
+1362 RLIIALLERYSGT
-1375 TKQAD
+1375 AKQAE
-1380 LEGSL
+1380 LENSL

-1393 VTHQRALAEAVL
+1393 VTYQRASAETIL
-1405 SRWLDDPSAC
+1405 SRWLGDPSVH
-1415 SGQLGAILFT
+1415 SGKLETILFT
-1425 LRDAIVVGLHPGQSK
+1425 LRDAVVLGLHPGQSD
-1440 EGELRRRAQ
+1440 EGVLRRRAQ

-1459 SEPLASY
+1459 SGPLATY
-1466 DPRVAVP
+1466 DPGVAVP

-1478 NLRACI
+1478 RLKACVG
-1484 ELIDKAAMQLHFAT
+1484 LIDKAAMELYFAT
-1498 GRVNGGT
+1498 GRANGGA
-1505 GIDGAGCEIYLR
+1505 GIDETGCAIYLH

-1525 IADQAQPHTIYE
+1525 IADQPQPHTIYQ
-1537 LLQLVEILAP
+1537 LLQLMEILAP
-1547 QDPERAFSLTAR
+1547 QDPERAFDLTAR

-1571 YEPLGA
+1571 YESLGA

-1588 ADSKEIFGAE
+1588 ADNKEIFGTV
-1598 ERRQAL
+1598 ERRRAL

>member
-1 MAATPRSQ
+1 MAAKPRSQ
-9 YKRVNLAPSQQ
+9 HKRVNLATSQH
-20 PTSSRGISSGGA
+20 PTSSRSISSGGA

-58 DHVLELGPAVP
+58 DHVLELGAAVP

-80 DDILVATT
+80 DDILVATSQ
-88 EGGFIAVQAKTT
+88 GGFIAVQAKTT
-100 VNLSSGADGGLAKTV
+100 VNLSTGAQGGLAKTV

-122 LVCRDS
+122 LVCRDG
-128 QGEQLWDRRLD
+128 QGEQFWDRRLD

-166 SQSQPSPATLTKD
+166 SHSHPSPSALTQD
-179 QRKALAVFETC
+179 QQRALEVFETC

-207 LGSVAQLVRVM
+207 LRNVAQLVRVM
-218 TFDPAGAYANVME
+218 TFDPTGAYANVME
-231 GLASRATSMAQAR
+231 GLAARATTTDQAR
-244 PLIAAVTQI
+244 PLVNALVQI
-253 SHRWMTE
+253 SQRWMTE

-266 PQLRQAVMHARV
+266 PQLRQAVMHAQV
-278 PLSASPRFEDDIRKL
+278 QLSAPPRFEDDIRKL
-293 KEHSAQIATD
+293 REHSAQIAAD
-303 LRPYEQ
+303 LQPYEQ

-321 ECQAAA
+321 KCHAAA
-327 LTAAQEG
+327 LAAAEEG

-356 LRSHGD
+356 LRGHGD

-375 LVGLKNELDLEHEL
+375 LVGLKNELDLEHDL
-389 VKVLEAWDGPSGGWL
+389 VKVLEAWDGPASGWL

-415 QGEGAFRTLIE
+415 QGEGAFRILIE
-426 RVLALQ
+426 RVLALK
-432 GRWKVVASI
+432 GRWKVIASI

-453 ELFAGRPAN
+453 ELFAGSPAN
-462 PDYRDAA
+462 PDYRDTA

-477 VPPWSEEEFDQVLNQ
+477 VPPWSEEEFDEVLSQ
-492 APELRAALDGAPVKL
+492 APEIRTALDGAPTKL

-528 GVEAFRELAN
+528 GAEAFRGLAN
-538 QAGLLRLHW
+538 QAGLLRLYW

-554 GSSAGAC
+554 GSRADAC
-561 LRLVVQAMVESR
+561 LRLIVQTMVDSR

-584 AAPNALDAL
+584 TAPDALDAL
-593 LLQGVLAKVEN
+593 LLKGVLTKVEN
-604 ERFIQF
+604 ERFVQF
-610 RHHILFDYAASRLL
+610 RHHLLFDYAASRLL
-624 MDVDGIVS
+624 MDVDGVVS
-632 GEVVYKKAQ
+632 GEVQYLKAQ

-657 LWGSQSDRERY
+657 LWEAQPDHERY

-674 ILGNPEGDPILRSVA
+674 MVGNPEGDPILRSVA

-698 KARDTHAIAKHVAD
+698 NAADTRAIANHVAD
-712 GRDMVPTALWHV
+712 GRDMVPTALWHI
-724 VSALAVRLEDQPNV
+724 VSALAVRLEDHPDV
-738 SLTPWVSLAGEL
+738 SLAPWVSLAGEL
-750 SASVERVPAPLRT
+750 AASVERVPSPLRT

-789 GFVFDHPDSRI
+789 GFVFSHPESRI
-800 DAAIAIPN
+800 DAALVIPN
-808 VVATYATAPPE
+808 VVATYATSSSE
-819 SRALLERIFE
+819 SRTLLERIFE
-829 PGRADAH
+829 PERADAH

-849 KLANADPDFAATVYS
+849 KLADTDPDFAATVYS

-872 DDVITSMSGRSQI
+872 DDVTTSMGARSQI
-885 LSLTSNSKQDYSM
+885 LSLTSNSRQDYSM

-909 FLQSHPRAATRAFVE
+909 FLQNHPQAATRAFVE
-924 SVDHYIRREHKPVE
+924 SVDHYIRREHRLAE
-938 REVVTRTIDGRTLRL
+938 REVVSRIIDGRAFRL
-953 ETDRSYIWGHNPD
+953 ETDLSHIWGHDPD
-966 QTYGQDGDA
+966 QKYGRDGEA

-987 PEPAARLVADQI
+987 PESHARSVADQI
-999 STSSAWALTWARLF
+999 SASSAWALIWARLF

-1024 DQLWPIAA
+1024 DWLWPIAA
-1032 DDAWLSNIDTQ
+1032 DEAWLSNLDTQ
-1043 KDAIDIVARG
+1043 KDAIDLVARG
-1053 YGRRSRAER
+1053 YGRRSIAER
-1062 EAFETSV
+1062 EVLETSV
-1069 TTFSMEAF
+1069 TTFSMEGYKI
-1077 TAPEKARERLIQRL
+1077 PEAARRHLIQRL
-1091 YSVIGRNQLVTES
+1091 YSVIGSDQLVTAS
-1104 ARAILAATPAESVE
+1104 ARTILAATPAESVE
-1118 RSLQNERPFR
+1118 RRLRNERPFR
-1128 LTSGFGQSEPYFW
+1128 ITSGFGQSDSFFW
-1141 IEDLDR
+1141 IEGLDK
-1147 DRPSNIT
+1147 DRPSNIA
-1154 VMEATQA
+1154 VMEAIAA

-1170 GRPSTEEIATERAL
+1170 GRPSTDEIDTARTL

-1197 DLDEALRRH
+1197 DLDEALRSH
-1206 GEGIIGQGCARLA
+1206 GEGVIGQGCGRLA
-1219 QGERLVVKEGFDPTD
+1219 QGGRLVITEGFDPTD
-1234 RYLALVRIAATSG
+1234 RYLALFRIAATSG

-1254 TESQYENSQSWG
+1254 TEPQYEQSQSWG

-1275 SAVLDVCLQRAD
+1275 TAALDVCLQRSD

-1292 AEDIDRLLDDRH
+1292 AEDIDRFLEDRH
-1304 PAARSQSVGH
+1304 PAARSQSVEH

-1321 DRAGF
+1321 DRTGF
-1326 WRRLEFR
+1326 WRRLEIR
-1333 LQRETNFAVLGS
+1333 LERETNFAVLGS

-1362 RLILALIARYSGT
+1362 RLILALLRRYSGT
-1375 TKQAD
+1375 AKQAE
-1380 LEGSL
+1380 LEKSL

-1393 VTHQRALAEAVL
+1393 VTYQRGSAESVL
-1405 SRWLDDPSAC
+1405 SRWLEDPFVH
-1415 SGQLGAILFT
+1415 SGQLITILFT
-1425 LRDAIVVGLHPGQSK
+1425 LRDAVVLGLHPGQS
-1440 EGELRRRAQ
+1440 EEDALRHRAQ

-1459 SEPLASY
+1459 NGPLAIY
-1466 DPRVAVP
+1466 DPSIAVP

-1478 NLRACI
+1478 RLKACI
-1484 ELIDKAAMQLHFAT
+1484 DLVDKAAMELYFAT

-1505 GIDGAGCEIYLR
+1505 GIDEAGCKIYFGEI
-1517 EVASTLEL
+1517 ASTLEL
-1525 IADQAQPHTIYE
+1525 IAVQSQPHTIYQ

-1547 QDPERAFSLTAR
+1547 QDPMRAFALTAR

-1577 ELMVRLISSFL
+1577 DLMVRLISSFL

-1598 ERRQAL
+1598 ERRRAL

-1613 AGWPSARKLLY
+1613 AGWPAARKLLY

>member
-1 MAATPRSQ
+1 MATSQ
-9 YKRVNLAPSQQ
+9 H
-20 PTSSRGISSGGA
+20 PTSSQGVSSGGA

-58 DHVLELGPAVP
+58 DYVLGLGAAVP

-80 DDILVATT
+80 DDILVATSG
-88 EGGFIAVQAKTT
+88 GGFIAVQAKTT
-100 VNLSSGADGGLAKTV
+100 VNLSAGGNGGLAKTV

-122 LVCRDS
+122 LVCRDG

-139 PNKDRL
+139 PDRDRL

-166 SQSQPSPATLTKD
+166 SLSQPSPMALTQD
-179 QRKALAVFETC
+179 QHRALGVFETC
-190 MREAWSNTTA
+190 MQDAWKNTTT
-200 EPWSPTV
+200 ESWSPIV
-207 LGSVAQLVRVM
+207 LRSVAQLVRVI
-218 TFDPAGAYANVME
+218 TFDPAGAYANAME
-231 GLASRATSMAQAR
+231 GLAARVTTTEQAR
-244 PLIAAVTQI
+244 PLITALTQI
-253 SHRWMTE
+253 SNSWMAQ

-266 PQLRQAVMHARV
+266 PQLRQAVMHAQV
-278 PLSASPRFEDDIRKL
+278 SLSAPPRFEDDIRKL
-293 KEHSAQIATD
+293 REHSAQIAAD
-303 LRPYEQ
+303 LLPYEK
-309 IERTEGVIRITR
+309 IERTEGFIQIPR
-321 ECQAAA
+321 ECQTAA
-327 LTAAQEG
+327 LSAAQEG

-375 LVGLKNELDLEHEL
+375 LVGLKNELDLEHDL
-389 VKVLEAWDGPSGGWL
+389 VKVLEAWDGPTGGWL
-404 VVDALDATRGG
+404 VVDALDATRGS
-415 QGEGAFRTLIE
+415 QGEGAFRILIE
-426 RVLALQ
+426 RVLALK

-462 PDYRDAA
+462 PDYRDTA

-477 VPPWSEEEFDQVLNQ
+477 VSPWSEDEFDQVLNQ
-492 APELRAALDGAPVKL
+492 APELRTALDGAPTKL

-528 GVEAFRELAN
+528 SVETFRELAN
-538 QAGLLRLHW
+538 QAGLLKLYW
-547 EHRVTPL
+547 EHRITPL
-554 GSSAGAC
+554 GARADAC
-561 LRLVVQAMVESR
+561 LRLVVQEMIDNRV
-573 ALRAQTHVIAA
+573 LRAQMHVIAA
-584 AAPNALDAL
+584 TSPDALDAL

-610 RHHILFDYAASRLL
+610 RHHILFDYAASRLV

-632 GEVVYKKAQ
+632 GEVQYLKAQ
-641 TIGLMLAPAMG
+641 TIGLMLAPAIG
-652 FLLQE
+652 FLLQD
-657 LWGSQSDRERY
+657 LWGAQVDHERY
-668 WTAVER
+668 WIAVER
-674 ILGNPEGDPILRSVA
+674 MVSNPEGDPILRSVA

-698 KARDTHAIAKHVAD
+698 NAADAHAIAKHVAD
-712 GRDMVPTALWHV
+712 GRDMVPMALWHV
-724 VSALAVRLEDQPNV
+724 VSALAVRLEDHPNV

-750 SASVERVPAPLRT
+750 AASIERVPSSLRT

-782 LAARALL
+782 LAARGLL
-789 GFVFDHPDSRI
+789 RFVFDHPDAGI
-800 DAAIAIPN
+800 DAALVIPN
-808 VVATYATAPPE
+808 VVATYATAPRE

-829 PGRADAH
+829 PERADAH

-849 KLANADPDFAATVYS
+849 KLVDADPDFAATVYS
-864 RTYAGTVK
+864 RTYTGTVK
-872 DDVITSMSGRSQI
+872 DDVATSMGGRSRI
-885 LSLTSNSKQDYSM
+885 LSLTSNSRQDYSM

-909 FLQSHPRAATRAFVE
+909 FLQQHPGAATRAFVE
-924 SVDHYIRREHKPVE
+924 SVDHYIRREHSLTE

-953 ETDRSYIWGHNPD
+953 ETDLSHIWSPD
-966 QTYGQDGDA
+966 PDHEHGPDGDA

-987 PEPAARLVADQI
+987 PESDARLVADQI

-1024 DQLWPIAA
+1024 DRFWPIAA
-1032 DDAWLSNIDTQ
+1032 DEAWLSNIDTQ
-1043 KDAIDIVARG
+1043 KDAIDLVASG
-1053 YGRRSRAER
+1053 YGRRSMVER
-1062 EAFETSV
+1062 EALETSL
-1069 TTFSMEAF
+1069 TTFSMNGYIDPEA
-1077 TAPEKARERLIQRL
+1077 ARNHLIQRL
-1091 YSVIGRNQLVTES
+1091 YSVIGPDQLVTEG

-1118 RSLQNERPFR
+1118 RGLRNERPFR
-1128 LTSGFGQSEPYFW
+1128 ITSGWGQPEPFFW
-1141 IEDLDR
+1141 IKDLDR
-1147 DRPSNIT
+1147 VRPSNIA
-1154 VMEATQA
+1154 VMKASEA
-1161 ARDYIEAKP
+1161 AREYIEAKP
-1170 GRPSTEEIATERAL
+1170 GQPSSNEIDTARTL
-1184 ELLEAIVRGLEAP
+1184 ELLEAIVHGLEAP
-1197 DLDEALRRH
+1197 DVDDALRRH
-1206 GEGIIGQGCARLA
+1206 SEGIIGQGCGRLA
-1219 QGERLVVKEGFDPTD
+1219 QGERLVVRESFDPTD
-1234 RYLALVRIAATSG
+1234 RYLALLRIAATSG
-1247 NPEVTDE
+1247 NPDVTDE
-1254 TESQYENSQSWG
+1254 TESEYEQFQSWG

-1275 SAVLDVCLQRAD
+1275 AAVLDVCLQRAD
-1287 LYPRL
+1287 LYPL
-1292 AEDIDRLLDDRH
+1292 LMEDIDRLLDDRH
-1304 PAARSQSVGH
+1304 PAARSNLVGH

-1326 WRRLEFR
+1326 WRRLELR
-1333 LQRETNFAVLGS
+1333 LERETNFAVLRA
-1345 VVNVLRMVIH
+1345 VVDVLRMVIH
-1355 VEPDRSE
+1355 AEPDRCE
-1362 RLILALIARYSGT
+1362 RLILALLARYSGT
-1375 TKQAD
+1375 AKQAD
-1380 LEGSL
+1380 LENSL

-1393 VTHQRALAEAVL
+1393 VTHQRGSAEAVL
-1405 SRWLDDPSAC
+1405 SRWLDELSQH
-1415 SGQLGAILFT
+1415 SGQLGTVLFT
-1425 LRDAIVVGLHPGQSK
+1425 LREAFVLGLHPGQS
-1440 EGELRRRAQ
+1440 EDAALRHRAQ

-1459 SEPLASY
+1459 SGPLATY
-1466 DPRVAVP
+1466 APGAAVP

-1478 NLRACI
+1478 RLRACI
-1484 ELIDKAAMQLHFAT
+1484 ELIDKAAMQLYFAT

-1505 GIDGAGCEIYLR
+1505 GIDDAGCEIYLC
-1517 EVASTLEL
+1517 EVAPTLEL
-1525 IADQAQPHTIYE
+1525 IADQAQPHTIYH

-1547 QDPERAFSLTAR
+1547 MNPGRAFDLTAR
-1559 AIRGGGAKGGYQ
+1559 AIHGGGAKGGYQ

-1588 ADSKEIFGAE
+1588 ADSKEVFGNDQ
-1598 ERRQAL
+1598 RRQAL

>member
-1 MAATPRSQ
+1 MATSQ
-9 YKRVNLAPSQQ
+9 HPTNSQ
-20 PTSSRGISSGGA
+20 GISSGGA

-41 AQLGALFGLQLL
+41 AQLGVLFGLQLL

-58 DHVLELGPAVP
+58 DHVLELGEAVP

-80 DDILVATT
+80 DDILVATSK
-88 EGGFIAVQAKTT
+88 GGFIAVQAKTT
-100 VNLSSGADGGLAKTV
+100 VNLSSGVHGGLAKTI
-115 QQFIRHW
+115 QQFVRHW
-122 LVCRDS
+122 LACRDG
-128 QGEQLWDRRLD
+128 QGEQFWDRGLD
-139 PNKDRL
+139 PIKDRL
-145 VLAVGP
+145 VLVVGP

-166 SQSQPSPATLTKD
+166 SHSQPSPSALTQNQ
-179 QRKALAVFETC
+179 QRALEVFETC

-207 LGSVAQLVRVM
+207 LRSVAQLVRVM
-218 TFDPAGAYANVME
+218 TFDPAGAYGNVME
-231 GLASRATSMAQAR
+231 GLAARATTTDQAR
-244 PLIAAVTQI
+244 PLITALTQI

-266 PQLRQAVMHARV
+266 PLLRQAVMHARV
-278 PLSASPRFEDDIRKL
+278 PLSEPPRFESDICKL
-293 KEHSAQIATD
+293 REHSAQIAAD
-303 LRPYEQ
+303 LQPYEQ
-309 IERTEGVIRITR
+309 IEISEGVIRITR

-327 LTAAQEG
+327 LAAAQEG

-362 VVELAVDRYSVQD
+362 VVELAVDRYIVQD
-375 LVGLKNELDLEHEL
+375 LVGLKNELNLEYDL
-389 VKVLEAWDGPSGGWL
+389 VKVLEAWDGPSDGWL

-415 QGEGAFRTLIE
+415 QAEGAFRTLIE
-426 RVLALQ
+426 RVLALK

-453 ELFAGRPAN
+453 ELFAGHPAN

-492 APELRAALDGAPVKL
+492 APELRAALDRAPMKL

-518 LIGELLRTGM
+518 LIGELLRTGISA
-528 GVEAFRELAN
+528 ETLRELAN
-538 QAGLLRLHW
+538 QAGLLRLYW

-554 GSSAGAC
+554 GSRADAC
-561 LRLVVQAMVESR
+561 LRLVVQAMVDSR
-573 ALRAQTHVIAA
+573 ALRVQTHVIAA
-584 AAPNALDAL
+584 AAPDALDAL
-593 LLQGVLAKVEN
+593 LLQGVFAKVEN

-610 RHHILFDYAASRLL
+610 RHHLLFDYAASRLL
-624 MDVDGIVS
+624 MDVDGLVS
-632 GEVVYKKAQ
+632 GEVKYLKTQ

-657 LWGSQSDRERY
+657 LWGSQPDHERY
-668 WTAVER
+668 WIAVER
-674 ILGNPEGDPILRSVA
+674 MVGNSDGDPILRSVA

-698 KARDTHAIAKHVAD
+698 NAADTHALAKHVAD

-724 VSALAVRLEDQPNV
+724 VSALAVRLEDNPNV

-750 SASVERVPAPLRT
+750 ATSVERVPSPLRT

-789 GFVFDHPDSRI
+789 RFVFDHPDSRI
-800 DAAIAIPN
+800 DAALAIPN

-819 SRALLERIFE
+819 SRALLEQIFE
-829 PGRADAH
+829 PARADAH
-836 NWEDV
+836 NWADV

-849 KLANADPDFAATVYS
+849 KLADADPDFAATVYS

-872 DDVITSMSGRSQI
+872 DDVTTSMGGRSQI
-885 LSLTSNSKQDYSM
+885 LSLTSNSRQDYSM

-903 CEFFPT
+903 CEYFPT
-909 FLQSHPRAATRAFVE
+909 FLQNHPRAATRAFVE
-924 SVDHYIRREHKPVE
+924 SIDGYIRREHKLAEP
-938 REVVTRTIDGRTLRL
+938 EVVTRMIGGRTLRL
-953 ETDRSYIWGHNPD
+953 ETDLSHIWGHDPD
-966 QTYGQDGDA
+966 HKYGQDGDA

-987 PEPAARLVADQI
+987 PESDARLVADQI

-1024 DQLWPIAA
+1024 DWLWPIAA
-1032 DDAWLSNIDTQ
+1032 DEAWLSNIDTQ
-1043 KDAIDIVARG
+1043 KDAIDLVAHG
-1053 YGRRSRAER
+1053 YGRRSMAER
-1062 EAFETSV
+1062 EALETSA
-1069 TTFSMEAF
+1069 TTLSMEGYKS
-1077 TAPEKARERLIQRL
+1077 PEAAREHLIQRL
-1091 YSVIGRNQLVTES
+1091 YSVIGPDQLVTES
-1104 ARAILAATPAESVE
+1104 ARAILAATPAESIK
-1118 RSLQNERPFR
+1118 RSLRNERPFR
-1128 LTSGFGQSEPYFW
+1128 VTSGFGRSEPFFW

-1154 VMEATQA
+1154 VMEAIEA
-1161 ARDYIEAKP
+1161 ARDYIEPKP
-1170 GRPSTEEIATERAL
+1170 GRPSTEEIDTERTL
-1184 ELLEAIVRGLEAP
+1184 TLLEAIVRGLEAP
-1197 DLDEALRRH
+1197 DLNDVLRRH
-1206 GEGIIGQGCARLA
+1206 GEGVIGQGCGRLA

-1234 RYLALVRIAATSG
+1234 RFLALLRIAASSG

-1254 TESQYENSQSWG
+1254 TESQYEKSQSWG

-1275 SAVLDVCLQRAD
+1275 TAVLDVCLQRPD

-1292 AEDIDRLLDDRH
+1292 EEDIDHFLDDRH

-1326 WRRLEFR
+1326 WRRLELR
-1333 LQRETNFAVLGS
+1333 LERETNFAVLGS
-1345 VVNVLRMVIH
+1345 VINVLRVVIH

-1362 RLILALIARYSGT
+1362 RLTLAILGRYNGT
-1375 TKQAD
+1375 AKRAD

-1393 VTHQRALAEAVL
+1393 VTHQRVSAEAVL
-1405 SRWLDDPSAC
+1405 SGWLDDPSVH
-1415 SGQLGAILFT
+1415 SRQLVTILLT
-1425 LRDAIVVGLHPGQSK
+1425 LRDAVVLGLHPGQSG
-1440 EGELRRRAQ
+1440 EGALRHRAQ
-1449 ALLHRIVVAA
+1449 SLLNRIVVAA
-1459 SEPLASY
+1459 SGPLATY
-1466 DPRVAVP
+1466 DPSIAVP

-1478 NLRACI
+1478 RLKACF
-1484 ELIDKAAMQLHFAT
+1484 ELIDKAAMELFFAT
-1498 GRVNGGT
+1498 GRFNGGT
-1505 GIDGAGCEIYLR
+1505 GIDEAGCAIYLR
-1517 EVASTLEL
+1517 EIGSTLEL
-1525 IADQAQPHTIYE
+1525 IADQAQPHTIYQ

-1547 QDPERAFSLTAR
+1547 QDPERAFDLTAR

-1577 ELMVRLISSFL
+1577 DLMVRLISSFL
-1588 ADSKEIFGAE
+1588 ADSKEIFGTS

>member
-1 MAATPRSQ
+1 MAATLRNQ
-9 YKRVNLAPSQQ
+9 LKRVNLATSPH

-58 DHVLELGPAVP
+58 DRVLELGAAVP

-80 DDILVATT
+80 DDILVATSI
-88 EGGFIAVQAKTT
+88 GGFIAVQAKTA
-100 VNLSSGADGGLAKTV
+100 VNLSSGPAGGLAKTV
-115 QQFIRHW
+115 QQFVRHW
-122 LVCRDS
+122 LVCRDGR
-128 QGEQLWDRRLD
+128 GEQLWDRCLD

-151 TAPASIRVDLPAALR
+151 TTPASIRVDLPAALR
-166 SQSQPSPATLTKD
+166 SYSQPSPGALTQD
-179 QRKALAVFETC
+179 QQRALEVFETC
-190 MREAWSNTTA
+190 MREAWSNTTT

-207 LGSVAQLVRVM
+207 LRSVAQLVRVL
-218 TFDPAGAYANVME
+218 TFDPAGAYGNVME
-231 GLASRATSMAQAR
+231 GLAARATTTDQAR
-244 PLIAAVTQI
+244 PLITALTQI
-253 SHRWMTE
+253 SQRWMTE

-266 PQLRQAVMHARV
+266 PQLRQAVLHARV
-278 PLSASPRFEDDIRKL
+278 PLSATPRFEEDIRKL
-293 KEHSAQIATD
+293 REHSAQIAAD
-303 LRPYEQ
+303 LRRYEQ

-327 LTAAQEG
+327 LAAAQEG

-375 LVGLKNELDLEHEL
+375 LVGLRNELDLEHDL

-426 RVLALQ
+426 RVLALK

-477 VPPWSEEEFDQVLNQ
+477 VPSWSEEEFDQVLNQ
-492 APELRAALDGAPVKL
+492 APELRTALDGAPTKL

-528 GVEAFRELAN
+528 SAEALRKLAS
-538 QAGLLRLHW
+538 QAGLLRLYW

-554 GSSAGAC
+554 GSRADAC
-561 LRLVVQAMVESR
+561 LRLVAQAMVDSR
-573 ALRAQTHVIAA
+573 ALRVQTHVIAA
-584 AAPNALDAL
+584 TAPDALDAL

-610 RHHILFDYAASRLL
+610 RHHLLFDYAASRLL
-624 MDVDGIVS
+624 LDVDGLVS
-632 GEVVYKKAQ
+632 GEVQYLKAQ

-657 LWGSQSDRERY
+657 LWGSQPAHERY
-668 WTAVER
+668 WIAVER
-674 ILGNPEGDPILRSVA
+674 LVGNPEGDPILRSVA

-698 KARDTHAIAKHVAD
+698 NAADTHAIAKHVAQ

-724 VSALAVRLEDQPNV
+724 VSALAVRLEDHPDV
-738 SLTPWVSLAGEL
+738 SLTPWVSLAGQL
-750 SASVERVPAPLRT
+750 AASVERVPSPLRT
-763 LLYLL
+763 LLFLL
-768 INTARPSQT
+768 INKARPSQT
-777 GEAVG
+777 GDAVG

-800 DAAIAIPN
+800 DAALVIPN
-808 VVATYATAPPE
+808 VVATYATAPRE

-829 PGRADAH
+829 PERADTH
-836 NWEDV
+836 NWVDV
-841 PALCREIS
+841 PALCHEIS
-849 KLANADPDFAATVYS
+849 KLADVDPDFAATVYS
-864 RTYAGTVK
+864 RSYAGTVK
-872 DDVITSMSGRSQI
+872 DDVTTSMGGRSQI
-885 LSLTSNSKQDYSM
+885 LSLTSNSRQDYSM

-903 CEFFPT
+903 REFFPT
-909 FLQSHPRAATRAFVE
+909 FLQNHPRAATRAFVE
-924 SVDHYIRREHKPVE
+924 SVDHYIRREHKPAE
-938 REVVTRTIDGRTLRL
+938 REVVIRTIDGRTLRL
-953 ETDRSYIWGHNPD
+953 ESDLSYIWGHDPD
-966 QTYGQDGDA
+966 YEHGQDGNA
-975 LIAKFLPAFVAL
+975 LIAKFVPAFVAL
-987 PEPAARLVADQI
+987 PEPDARLVADQI
-999 STSSAWALTWARLF
+999 STSSAWALIWARLF
-1013 LAAVRRNDSLI
+1013 LAAVRRNDCLI
-1024 DQLWPIAA
+1024 DRLWPIAA
-1032 DDAWLSNIDTQ
+1032 DEAWLSNIDTQ
-1043 KDAIDIVARG
+1043 KDAIDLVARG
-1053 YGRRSRAER
+1053 YGRRTMAER
-1062 EAFETSV
+1062 EALETLV
-1069 TTFSMEAF
+1069 TTFSMEEY
-1077 TAPEKARERLIQRL
+1077 TAPEAAREHLIQRL
-1091 YSVIGRNQLVTES
+1091 FSVIGPDQLVTES

-1118 RSLQNERPFR
+1118 RSLRNERPFR
-1128 LTSGFGQSEPYFW
+1128 ITTGFGRSEPFFW
-1141 IEDLDR
+1141 IKDLDR

-1154 VMEATQA
+1154 VMEAIEA

-1170 GRPSTEEIATERAL
+1170 GRPSTDEIDTARTL
-1184 ELLEAIVRGLEAP
+1184 ELLEAIVRGLGAP
-1197 DLDEALRRH
+1197 DVDEALRSH
-1206 GEGIIGQGCARLA
+1206 GEGVIGQGCGRLA
-1219 QGERLVVKEGFDPTD
+1219 QGERLVVREGFDPTD
-1234 RYLALVRIAATSG
+1234 RYLALFRIAATSG

-1254 TESQYENSQSWG
+1254 TESQYEQSQSWG
-1266 GPAARIEAA
+1266 SPAARIEAA
-1275 SAVLDVCLQRAD
+1275 TAVLDVCLQRAD

-1292 AEDIDRLLDDRH
+1292 AEDIDRFLDDRH

-1326 WRRLEFR
+1326 WRRLELR
-1333 LQRETNFAVLGS
+1333 LERESNFAVLSS
-1345 VVNVLRMVIH
+1345 VVHVLRSVIH
-1355 VEPDRSE
+1355 VELDRSE
-1362 RLILALIARYSGT
+1362 RLIIALLARYSGT
-1375 TKQAD
+1375 AKEAD
-1380 LEGSL
+1380 LEDSL

-1393 VTHQRALAEAVL
+1393 VTHQRASAEAVL
-1405 SRWLDDPSAC
+1405 SSWLDDPFVHRR
-1415 SGQLGAILFT
+1415 QLETILFT
-1425 LRDAIVVGLHPGQSK
+1425 LRDAVVLGLHPGQSE
-1440 EGELRRRAQ
+1440 EGALRQRAQ

-1459 SEPLASY
+1459 SRLLATYEPS
-1466 DPRVAVP
+1466 VAVL

-1478 NLRACI
+1478 MLRACM
-1484 ELIDKAAMQLHFAT
+1484 ELIDKAAMQLYFAT

-1505 GIDGAGCEIYLR
+1505 GIGEAGCKMYFL
-1517 EVASTLEL
+1517 EVAPTLDL
-1525 IADQAQPHTIYE
+1525 IADQTHPHTIYH

-1547 QDPERAFSLTAR
+1547 QDPERAFDLTAR

-1571 YEPLGA
+1571 YESLGA
-1577 ELMVRLISSFL
+1577 DLMVRLISSFL

>member
-1 MAATPRSQ
+1 MATSQ
-9 YKRVNLAPSQQ
+9 H

-58 DHVLELGPAVP
+58 DHVLELGAAVP

-80 DDILVATT
+80 DDILVATS

-100 VNLSSGADGGLAKTV
+100 VNLSSAADGGLAKTV

-122 LVCRDS
+122 LACRDG
-128 QGEQLWDRRLD
+128 QGEQLWDRSLD

-151 TAPASIRVDLPAALR
+151 TASASIRVDLTAALR
-166 SQSQPSPATLTKD
+166 SHSQPSPGALTQNQ
-179 QRKALAVFETC
+179 QRALEVFETC
-190 MREAWSNTTA
+190 MREAWSNTTT

-207 LGSVAQLVRVM
+207 LRSVAQLVRVM

-231 GLASRATSMAQAR
+231 GLAARATTTDQAR
-244 PLIAAVTQI
+244 ALITALTEI
-253 SHRWMTE
+253 SQRWMTQ
-260 RSGGDL
+260 RNGGDL
-266 PQLRQAVMHARV
+266 PQLRRAVMHARV
-278 PLSASPRFEDDIRKL
+278 PLSAPPRFENDIRKL
-293 KEHSAQIATD
+293 REHSAQIAAD

-309 IERTEGVIRITR
+309 IEITEGVIRITR

-327 LTAAQEG
+327 LAAAQEG

-375 LVGLKNELDLEHEL
+375 LVGLKNELDLEHDL

-426 RVLALQ
+426 RVLALK

-477 VPPWSEEEFDQVLNQ
+477 VPHWSEEEFDQALNQ
-492 APELRAALDGAPVKL
+492 APELRTALDGAPTKL

-528 GVEAFRELAN
+528 GAEAFRELAN
-538 QAGLLRLHW
+538 QAGLLRLYW

-554 GSSAGAC
+554 GSRADAC
-561 LRLVVQAMVESR
+561 LRFVVQAMVDSR

-584 AAPNALDAL
+584 TAPDALDAL
-593 LLQGVLAKVEN
+593 LLKGVLAKVEN

-610 RHHILFDYAASRLL
+610 RHHLLFDYAASRLL
-624 MDVDGIVS
+624 MDVDGLVS
-632 GEVVYKKAQ
+632 GEVQYLKAQ

-657 LWGSQSDRERY
+657 LWGSQPDHERY
-668 WTAVER
+668 WIAVER
-674 ILGNPEGDPILRSVA
+674 MVGNPEGDPILRSVA

-698 KARDTHAIAKHVAD
+698 NAADTYTIAKHVAD
-712 GRDMVPTALWHV
+712 GRDMAPTALWHV
-724 VSALAVRLEDQPNV
+724 VSALAVRLEDHPNV

-750 SASVERVPAPLRT
+750 AASVERVSSPLRT

-768 INTARPSQT
+768 INTARPSQR

-782 LAARALL
+782 HAARALL
-789 GFVFDHPDSRI
+789 GFVFDHPESRI
-800 DAAIAIPN
+800 DAALVIPN
-808 VVATYATAPPE
+808 VVATYATAPSE

-829 PGRADAH
+829 PQRADAH

-849 KLANADPDFAATVYS
+849 KLADTDPDFAATVYS

-872 DDVITSMSGRSQI
+872 DDVTTSMGGRSQI
-885 LSLTSNSKQDYSM
+885 LSLTSNSRQDYGM

-909 FLQSHPRAATRAFVE
+909 FLQNHPRAATRAFVE
-924 SVDHYIRREHKPVE
+924 SVDHYIRREHKLAE
-938 REVVTRTIDGRTLRL
+938 REVVTRTIDGRTLGL
-953 ETDRSYIWGHNPD
+953 ETDLSHIWSHDPD
-966 QTYGQDGDA
+966 HEHGQDGDA

-987 PEPAARLVADQI
+987 PESDARLVADQI
-999 STSSAWALTWARLF
+999 STSSTWALIWARLF

-1024 DQLWPIAA
+1024 DRLWPIAA
-1032 DDAWLSNIDTQ
+1032 DEAWLSNIDTQ
-1043 KDAIDIVARG
+1043 KDAIDLVARG
-1053 YGRRSRAER
+1053 YGRRSMAER
-1062 EAFETSV
+1062 EALETSV
-1069 TTFSMEAF
+1069 TTFSMEGYKV
-1077 TAPEKARERLIQRL
+1077 PEAARRHLTQRL
-1091 YSVIGRNQLVTES
+1091 YSVIGSDQLVTES
-1104 ARAILAATPAESVE
+1104 ARAVLAATSAESVE
-1118 RSLQNERPFR
+1118 RSLRNERPFR
-1128 LTSGFGQSEPYFW
+1128 ITSGFGQSAPFFW
-1141 IEDLDR
+1141 IEGLDR

-1154 VMEATQA
+1154 VMNAIEA

-1170 GRPSTEEIATERAL
+1170 GRPSTDEIDTSRTL

-1197 DLDEALRRH
+1197 DLDDALRSH
-1206 GEGIIGQGCARLA
+1206 GEGVIGQGCGRLA
-1219 QGERLVVKEGFDPTD
+1219 QGGRLVVSEGFDPTD
-1234 RYLALVRIAATSG
+1234 RYLALLRIAAASG

-1254 TESQYENSQSWG
+1254 TESQYEQSQSWG

-1275 SAVLDVCLQRAD
+1275 TAVLDVCLQRAD

-1292 AEDIDRLLDDRH
+1292 VEEIDRLLDDRH
-1304 PAARSQSVGH
+1304 PAARSQSVRH

-1326 WRRLEFR
+1326 WRRLELR
-1333 LQRETNFAVLGS
+1333 LERETNFAVLGS
-1345 VVNVLRMVIH
+1345 VVNLLRMVIH
-1355 VEPDRSE
+1355 VEPERSE
-1362 RLILALIARYSGT
+1362 RLVLALLARYGGT
-1375 TKQAD
+1375 VKQAD
-1380 LEGSL
+1380 IEVSL

-1393 VTHQRALAEAVL
+1393 VTHQRASAEAVL
-1405 SRWLDDPSAC
+1405 SRWLDDPSVH
-1415 SGQLGAILFT
+1415 SGQLGTILFT
-1425 LRDAIVVGLHPGQSK
+1425 LRDAVVLGLHPGQAE
-1440 EGELRRRAQ
+1440 EGALRHRAQ

-1459 SEPLASY
+1459 SGPLATYNPSA
-1466 DPRVAVP
+1466 PVP

-1478 NLRACI
+1478 RLKACV
-1484 ELIDKAAMQLHFAT
+1484 ELIDKAAMQLYFAT

-1505 GIDGAGCEIYLR
+1505 GIDEAGCEIYLR
-1517 EVASTLEL
+1517 EIESTLNV
-1525 IADQAQPHTIYE
+1525 IAVQAQPHTIYQ
-1537 LLQLVEILAP
+1537 LLQLMEILAP
-1547 QDPERAFSLTAR
+1547 HDAERVFDLTAR

-1588 ADSKEIFGAE
+1588 ADSKEIFGAT

>member
-1 MAATPRSQ
+1 MTTSQ
-9 YKRVNLAPSQQ
+9 N
-20 PTSSRGISSGGA
+20 PTSSQGVSSGGA

-41 AQLGALFGLQLL
+41 AQLGTLFDLQLL

-58 DHVLELGPAVP
+58 DYVLELGTAIP

-80 DDILVATT
+80 DDILLATS

-100 VNLSSGADGGLAKTV
+100 VNLSAAQDGGLAKTV
-115 QQFIRHW
+115 QQFVRHW
-122 LVCRDS
+122 LVCRDG

-139 PNKDRL
+139 PDRDRL
-145 VLAVGP
+145 VLVVGP
-151 TAPASIRVDLPAALR
+151 TAPASIRVDLPEALR
-166 SQSQPSPATLTKD
+166 SLCQPSPSALTQD
-179 QRKALAVFETC
+179 QQRALKVFETC
-190 MREAWSNTTA
+190 IQEAWSNTTT
-200 EPWSPTV
+200 ESWSPTV
-207 LGSVAQLVRVM
+207 LRSVAQVVRVM

-231 GLASRATSMAQAR
+231 GLAARVTTTDHAR
-244 PLIAAVTQI
+244 PLITALTHINQ
-253 SHRWMTE
+253 RWMAQ

-266 PQLRQAVMHARV
+266 PQLRQAIMHAQV
-278 PLSASPRFEDDIRKL
+278 PLSAPPRFEDDIRKL
-293 KEHSAQIATD
+293 REHSTQIAAD
-303 LRPYEQ
+303 LQRYEQ

-321 ECQAAA
+321 DCQAVA
-327 LTAAQEG
+327 LAAAQEG

-356 LRSHGD
+356 LRSYGD

-375 LVGLKNELDLEHEL
+375 LVGLKHELDLEHDV

-415 QGEGAFRTLIE
+415 QGEGAFRILIE
-426 RVLALQ
+426 RVLALK

-462 PDYRDAA
+462 ADYRDAA

-492 APELRAALDGAPVKL
+492 APELRTALDGAPTKL
-507 RQLALVPFNTR
+507 RQLALVPFNTH

-528 GVEAFRELAN
+528 GAEAFRELAN
-538 QAGLLRLHW
+538 QAGLLRLYW
-547 EHRVTPL
+547 ERRVTPL
-554 GSSAGAC
+554 GSRADAC
-561 LRLVVQAMVESR
+561 LRLVVQAMVDSR

-584 AAPNALDAL
+584 TALDALDAL
-593 LLQGVLAKVEN
+593 LLKGVLAKVEN
-604 ERFIQF
+604 ERYIQF

-624 MDVDGIVS
+624 MDVDGLVS
-632 GEVVYKKAQ
+632 GEVQYLKAQ

-657 LWGSQSDRERY
+657 LWGAQPDHERY

-674 ILGNPEGDPILRSVA
+674 MVGNPEGDPILRSVA

-698 KARDTHAIAKHVAD
+698 NAADTHAIAKHVAD
-712 GRDMVPTALWHV
+712 GRDMVPTVLWHV
-724 VSALAVRLEDQPNV
+724 VSALAVRLEDHPNV

-750 SASVERVPAPLRT
+750 AASVERVPSPLRT

-789 GFVFDHPDSRI
+789 GFVFDHPESRI
-800 DAAIAIPN
+800 DAALVIPN
-808 VVATYATAPPE
+808 VVATYATAPSE

-829 PGRADAH
+829 PDRADAH

-849 KLANADPDFAATVYS
+849 KLADTDPDFAATVYS

-872 DDVITSMSGRSQI
+872 DDVTTRMGGRSQI
-885 LSLTSNSKQDYSM
+885 LSLTSSSRQDYSM

-909 FLQSHPRAATRAFVE
+909 FLQNHPQAATRAFVE
-924 SVDHYIRREHKPVE
+924 SVEHYIRREHKLAE
-938 REVVTRTIDGRTLRL
+938 REVVTRTINGRAFRL
-953 ETDRSYIWGHNPD
+953 ETDLSHIWGHDPD
-966 QTYGQDGDA
+966 HNYGQNGEA

-987 PEPAARLVADQI
+987 PESDARLVADQI

-1013 LAAVRRNDSLI
+1013 LAALRRNDSLI
-1024 DQLWPIAA
+1024 DWLWPIAA
-1032 DDAWLSNIDTQ
+1032 DEAWLSNIDTQ
-1043 KDAIDIVARG
+1043 KDAIDLVARG
-1053 YGRRSRAER
+1053 YGRRSIAER
-1062 EAFETSV
+1062 EALEISV
-1069 TTFSMEAF
+1069 TTFSMEGYK
-1077 TAPEKARERLIQRL
+1077 APEAASGHLIQRL
-1091 YSVIGRNQLVTES
+1091 YSVIGSDQLVTES
-1104 ARAILAATPAESVE
+1104 ARAVLAATPAESVE
-1118 RSLQNERPFR
+1118 RSLRNERPFR
-1128 LTSGFGQSEPYFW
+1128 ITSGFGQSDPFFW
-1141 IEDLDR
+1141 IEGLDR

-1154 VMEATQA
+1154 VMEAIEA

-1170 GRPSTEEIATERAL
+1170 GRPSTDEIDTTLTL

-1197 DLDEALRRH
+1197 DLDEALRSH
-1206 GEGIIGQGCARLA
+1206 GEGVIGQGCGRLA
-1219 QGERLVVKEGFDPTD
+1219 QGGRLVVREGFDPTD
-1234 RYLALVRIAATSG
+1234 RYLALFRIAAKSG

-1254 TESQYENSQSWG
+1254 TEPQYEQSQSWG

-1275 SAVLDVCLQRAD
+1275 TAVLDLCLQRAD

-1292 AEDIDRLLDDRH
+1292 AEDIDHLLEDRH
-1304 PAARSQSVGH
+1304 PAARSQSVAH

-1326 WRRLEFR
+1326 WRRLELR
-1333 LQRETNFAVLGS
+1333 LERETNFAVLGS
-1345 VVNVLRMVIH
+1345 AVNVLRMVIH

-1362 RLILALIARYSGT
+1362 RLILALLARYSGT
-1375 TKQAD
+1375 AKQAD

-1393 VTHQRALAEAVL
+1393 VTHQRASAEAVL
-1405 SRWLDDPSAC
+1405 SRWLEDPFAHC
-1415 SGQLGAILFT
+1415 GQLGTILFT
-1425 LRDAIVVGLHPGQSK
+1425 LRDAVVLGLHPGQSE
-1440 EGELRRRAQ
+1440 EGALRHRAQ

-1459 SEPLASY
+1459 SGSLTTY
-1466 DPRVAVP
+1466 DPSVAVP
-1473 DDQVP
+1473 EDQVP
-1478 NLRACI
+1478 RLRACI
-1484 ELIDKAAMQLHFAT
+1484 ELIDKAAMQLYFAT

-1505 GIDGAGCEIYLR
+1505 GIDEAGCEIYLH

-1525 IADQAQPHTIYE
+1525 IADQAQPHTIYQ

-1547 QDPERAFSLTAR
+1547 HGPERAFDLTAR

-1588 ADSKEIFGAE
+1588 ADCKEIFEAS